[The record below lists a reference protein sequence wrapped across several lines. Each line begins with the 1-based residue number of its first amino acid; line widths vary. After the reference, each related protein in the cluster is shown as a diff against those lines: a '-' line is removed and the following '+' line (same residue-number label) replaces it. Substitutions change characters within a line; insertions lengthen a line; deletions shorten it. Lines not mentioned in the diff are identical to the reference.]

1 MKKKLPVLFVFLL
14 IILVPLFLWWQQAA
28 KAVNKA
34 DSALISFTISQ
45 GETVR
50 QVADRLEK
58 EGLIRSTVA
67 FFLKARFTPLGQNIQ
82 AGDFVLSPSMELSTI
97 AESLQH
103 GTTDV
108 RITIPEG
115 WRNEEIA
122 MKISREFGLP
132 ESEFLKVAKEGYM
145 FPDTYLIP
153 KETAASEIGAM
164 FLSNFDKKVKTLD
177 LAKMEEKELTLD
189 SLIKIASLV
198 EREAKLNED
207 RPMVAS
213 VILNRL
219 DLGMKLDID
228 ATVQYALGFQ
238 PAQKN
243 WWKKN
248 LTLADLEIDSPYNTY
263 IIAGLPPTAIAN
275 PGLAAINAVLET
287 PDTAYLYYI
296 ADSSG
301 KSHFA
306 ADLESHQRNIAK
318 YLNR

>member
-14 IILVPLFLWWQQAA
+14 IILIPLFLWWQQAA
-28 KAVNKA
+28 KAVNPA

-67 FFLKARFTPLGQNIQ
+67 FFLKARFTPLGKNIQ
-82 AGDFVLSPSMELSTI
+82 AGDFVLSPSMDLPTI

-132 ESEFLKVAKEGYM
+132 ESEFLKVAKEGFM

-153 KETAASEIGAM
+153 KETAASEIGTM

-207 RPMVAS
+207 RPMIAS

-219 DLGMKLDID
+219 
-228 ATVQYALGFQ
+228 
-238 PAQKN
+238 
-243 WWKKN
+243 
-248 LTLADLEIDSPYNTY
+248 
-263 IIAGLPPTAIAN
+263 
-275 PGLAAINAVLET
+275 
-287 PDTAYLYYI
+287 
-296 ADSSG
+296 
-301 KSHFA
+301 
-306 ADLESHQRNIAK
+306 
-318 YLNR
+318 

>member
-14 IILVPLFLWWQQAA
+14 IILIPLFLWWQQAA

>member
-14 IILVPLFLWWQQAA
+14 IILIPLFLWWQQAA
-28 KAVNKA
+28 KAVNPA

-67 FFLKARFTPLGQNIQ
+67 FFLKARFTPLGKNIQ
-82 AGDFVLSPSMELSTI
+82 AGDFVLSPSMDLPTI

-132 ESEFLKVAKEGYM
+132 ESEFLKVAKEGFM

-153 KETAASEIGAM
+153 KETAASEIGTM

-207 RPMVAS
+207 RPMIAS

-219 DLGMKLDID
+219 GLGMKLDID

-238 PAQKN
+238 TGQKN
-243 WWKKN
+243 WWKKD
-248 LTLADLEIDSPYNTY
+248 LTLTDLEIDSEYNTY
-263 IIAGLPPTAIAN
+263 IIAGLPPAPIAN
-275 PGLAAINAVLET
+275 PGLAAIKAVLEA
-287 PDTAYLYYI
+287 PDTNYLYYI

-306 ADLESHQRNIAK
+306 ADLEGHQRNIAK
-318 YLNR
+318 YLNK

>member
-14 IILVPLFLWWQQAA
+14 IILIPLFLWWQQAA

-275 PGLAAINAVLET
+275 PGLAAIKAVLEA

>member
-1 MKKKLPVLFVFLL
+1 VKKKLPVLFVFLL
-14 IILVPLFLWWQQAA
+14 IILIPLFLWWQQAA

-301 KSHFA
+301 KSHCA

>member
-14 IILVPLFLWWQQAA
+14 IILIPLFLWWQQAA
-28 KAVNKA
+28 KAVNPA

-243 WWKKN
+243 WWKKD
-248 LTLADLEIDSPYNTY
+248 LTLADLEVDSPYNTY

>member
-14 IILVPLFLWWQQAA
+14 IILIPLFLWWQQAA

-67 FFLKARFTPLGQNIQ
+67 FFLKARFTPLGKNIQ

>member
-1 MKKKLPVLFVFLL
+1 VKKKLPVLFVFLL
-14 IILVPLFLWWQQAA
+14 IILIPLFLWWQQAA

>member
-14 IILVPLFLWWQQAA
+14 IILIPLFLWWQQAA
-28 KAVNKA
+28 KAVNKT

>member
-14 IILVPLFLWWQQAA
+14 IILIPLFLWWQQAA

-275 PGLAAINAVLET
+275 PGLAAIKAVLEA

-306 ADLESHQRNIAK
+306 ADLEGHQRNIAK

>member
-1 MKKKLPVLFVFLL
+1 VKKKLPVLFVFLL
-14 IILVPLFLWWQQAA
+14 IILIPLFLWWQQAA
-28 KAVNKA
+28 KAVNKT